1 MKLDIDKLTAEERSE
16 LAKQA
21 RRIYYRNWRRANP
34 DKVKQHNE
42 RYWLKKT
49 ATMMETEEEPPA
61 GVDD

>member
-1 MKLDIDKLTAEERSE
+1 MKMDVDKLTAEERSE

-21 RRIYYRNWRRANP
+21 RRIYYRNWRRANS
-34 DKVKQHNE
+34 DKVKQYNE

-49 ATMMETEEEPPA
+49 AIMMETEEEPQA